1 MAPCAVTP
9 ETGQSLTVALGPR
22 SYEVRVVSGQH
33 EAFGAFVR
41 RALEKTWGGR
51 SCRTAFLVTDA
62 HLAKLG
68 AHLALAQSLAAVQIE
83 PAIAI
88 IPAGESSKS
97 LEQAA
102 RLYDDLVDRGADRHS
117 VVVAVGGGVVGDLA
131 GFVSATFAAGWPWS
145 WSPPRYWPRSIAPS
159 VEKSASIILAAK
171 NIIGAFHQ
179 PVLTW
184 IDIQTLE
191 TLSDRELRCGLAE
204 VVKYGVILD
213 AELFAIARR
222 ERGPP
227 AGATKPPCGS
237 IVFRSCELKAV
248 VVAEDEREESGR
260 RALLNF
266 GHTVGHAIEAVAGY
280 GGPFQHG
287 EAVSAGMVAE
297 CRLAQR
303 LGWIGAEV
311 TERVARLLAQL
322 GLPIETPAL
331 DPALLLQAMRRDK
344 KNRGGKLRFVLPRAI
359 GSAELTDMA
368 GEADVAAVLAGRET
382 RSL

>member
-22 SYEVRVVSGQH
+22 SYEIRVVSGQH

-41 RALEKTWGGR
+41 RALEKTWGGGSR
-51 SCRTAFLVTDA
+51 RTAFLVTDA

-68 AHLALAQSLAAVQIE
+68 AHLPLAESLAAAQIE
-83 PAIAI
+83 PAIAV
-88 IPAGESSKS
+88 IPAGEPSKS

-102 RLYDDLVDRGADRHS
+102 RLYDNLVDRGADRHT

-131 GFVSATFAAGWPWS
+131 GFVSATFARGLALVMVPTTLLAQVDSAIGGKVGINH
-145 WSPPRYWPRSIAPS
+145 PR
-159 VEKSASIILAAK
+159 AK

-191 TLSDRELRCGLAE
+191 TLPDRELRCGLAE

-213 AELFAIARR
+213 ALLFASLEQNAARLLAR
-222 ERGPP
+222 DEAALR
-227 AGATKPPCGS
+227 S
-237 IVFRSCELKAV
+237 IVFRSCELKAG

-260 RALLNF
+260 RAVLNF

-280 GGPFQHG
+280 DGPFEHG
-287 EAVSAGMVAE
+287 EAVAAGMVAE

-303 LGWIGAEV
+303 LGWIGADV
-311 TERVARLLAQL
+311 TDRVARLLEQL

-359 GSAELTDMA
+359 GSVELTDLA
-368 GEADVAAVLAGRET
+368 GEADVAAVLAGEEART
-382 RSL
+382 L